1 MAVAGRATETEAHVV
16 TKAPRSGDLR
26 SRPSSLAGRAAVLG
40 ALVVTAVA
48 AARIAASAPE
58 LPPPGPF
65 GRGTDDGTMA
75 DAAAS
80 ASPGAQWHRAELVLW
95 FGWITAAC
103 TGLGVVPF
111 LFTSRLPPSV
121 SAASNAVACGMMIAA
136 SVGLVLEGA
145 GTEPPDAPQASLAE
159 RSGQPGGQSSH
170 YPCAWGVARTVVGVL
185 FGLAFVRVTEAL
197 MHAHGGHDT
206 TPAGADD
213 GHRAGEGGTAQAAE
227 AGGGHGPDMG
237 SGGAEASLEVR
248 MVDRSRAG
256 LSHAAAGGNGGSN
269 GDGRELTAGAEFVA
283 PEDLAAVDSD
293 DEERVAG
300 LLQTS
305 KALGKADFR
314 RALLFFT
321 VMAAHSLAEGVGLGV
336 SFGGAKGV
344 RVGSVISSTL
354 AVHNIP
360 EGLAICLVLVP
371 RGTSLIDAAALSILS
386 SLPQPLFALPAYFF
400 VDTFAA
406 LLPVGLGFAAGAML
420 LLSLQELWPQAAAS
434 LGKITAFSVALAA
447 FAAMSLF
454 QHMVHDD
461 EL

>member
-1 MAVAGRATETEAHVV
+1 
-16 TKAPRSGDLR
+16 
-26 SRPSSLAGRAAVLG
+26 
-40 ALVVTAVA
+40 
-48 AARIAASAPE
+48 
-58 LPPPGPF
+58 
-65 GRGTDDGTMA
+65 
-75 DAAAS
+75 
-80 ASPGAQWHRAELVLW
+80 
-95 FGWITAAC
+95 
-103 TGLGVVPF
+103 
-111 LFTSRLPPSV
+111 
-121 SAASNAVACGMMIAA
+121 
-136 SVGLVLEGA
+136 
-145 GTEPPDAPQASLAE
+145 
-159 RSGQPGGQSSH
+159 
-170 YPCAWGVARTVVGVL
+170 
-185 FGLAFVRVTEAL
+185 
-197 MHAHGGHDT
+197 
-206 TPAGADD
+206 
-213 GHRAGEGGTAQAAE
+213 
-227 AGGGHGPDMG
+227 
-237 SGGAEASLEVR
+237 

-256 LSHAAAGGNGGSN
+256 QTRSEGAGGID
-269 GDGRELTAGAEFVA
+269 GDTSDGPVPSGVEGVGE
-283 PEDLAAVDSD
+283 EDVAAVDSD

-300 LLQTS
+300 LLETS
-305 KALGKADFR
+305 RALGKADFR

-434 LGKITAFSVALAA
+434 LGKVTAFAVALAA

-461 EL
+461 D